1 MIDPSKH
8 ILVVD
13 DDGDVLDVIVEILRD
28 HGYRVSAASGGLVMR
43 EFLAT
48 ADAVDCVILDA
59 LMLGEASV
67 LLALH
72 VKEARIPMVMISG
85 SHEAMTFAEEN
96 GLQLLRKPFH
106 AQELYDAVNMAIAS
120 GDFGR
125 DHEMAIELIKTEGAQ
140 QMFPRESVTDRTV

>member
-48 ADAVDCVILDA
+48 GDAVDCVILDA

-85 SHEAMTFAEEN
+85 SHDAMTFAEEN

-106 AQELYDAVNMAIAS
+106 AQELYDAVNMAIAR
-120 GDFGR
+120 GDFGQRSR
-125 DHEMAIELIKTEGAQ
+125 DG
-140 QMFPRESVTDRTV
+140 D

>member
-1 MIDPSKH
+1 MDPSKH

-28 HGYRVSAASGGLVMR
+28 HGYRVSAAPGGSVMR

-48 ADAVDCVILDA
+48 GDTVDCVILDA
-59 LMLGEASV
+59 LMPGEASV

-72 VKEARIPMVMISG
+72 LKESRIPVVMISA
-85 SHEAMTFAEEN
+85 SHDAMKFAEEN
-96 GLQLLRKPFH
+96 SLQLLRNPFH

-120 GDFGR
+120 GDFGQRSR
-125 DHEMAIELIKTEGAQ
+125 DG
-140 QMFPRESVTDRTV
+140 D